1 MAARSLTDVFLL
13 MRSNAIRN
21 RNIFPDNED
30 SEQMRL
36 VSLNEDDETLYT
48 NSDNYMP
55 PQWINDLEKTQN
67 ILQQIKIKIEELKNF
82 HSRHLH
88 KSTFDDSSADEEA
101 IEYCTQG
108 ISRLFNEGYKLVQT
122 IKHNSH
128 EGSTKEHKLTVNV
141 YCTLAASLQDLSQ
154 SFKSTQNSY
163 LRELQSRED
172 RSKIYFENQIVNID
186 IYDDSGTEDIDSYFI
201 GSSPPTQEQMLYLE
215 EENTRFALEREQEV
229 NSIVKSILEV
239 NKIFK
244 DLSIM
249 VADQGTVLDRIDYNI
264 ERTQIDVFE
273 GFKQLK
279 SADAYQRKNRK
290 MCTIV
295 VLAIVTILVFFLL
308 VLIKF

>member
-1 MAARSLTDVFLL
+1 MASRSLTDVFLL

-21 RNIFPDNED
+21 RNIFPDQED

-36 VSLNEDDETLYT
+36 VSLNDEEETLFCHT
-48 NSDNYMP
+48 DNHMP
-55 PQWINDLEKTQN
+55 PQWIHHLEKAQN
-67 ILQQIKIKIEELKNF
+67 ILKQIPLRVDELKNL

-88 KSTFDDSSADEEA
+88 KSTFDDSSTDEEA
-101 IEYCTQG
+101 IEYCTQE
-108 ISRLFNEGYKLVQT
+108 ISRLFNDAHKLVQV
-122 IKHNSH
+122 IKQNSN
-128 EGSTKEHKLTVNV
+128 EGSTKERKLTVNV
-141 YCTLAASLQDLSQ
+141 YCTLAASIQDLTQ
-154 SFKSTQNSY
+154 FFKSTQNSY

-172 RSKIYFENQIVNID
+172 RSKVYFENQVVNID

-201 GSSPPTQEQMLYLE
+201 GSSPPTQEQMIYLE

-273 GFKQLK
+273 GFKQLR

>member
-36 VSLNEDDETLYT
+36 VSLNDEEETLY
-48 NSDNYMP
+48 SHCDNHMP
-55 PQWINDLEKTQN
+55 PSWINHLEKAQSV
-67 ILQQIKIKIEELKNF
+67 LHQIHMRTDELKSL
-82 HSRHLH
+82 HSKHLH
-88 KSTFDDSSADEEA
+88 KSTFDDSSTDEEA
-101 IEYCTQG
+101 IEYCTQE
-108 ISRLFNEGYKLVQT
+108 ISRLFNEGHKLVQV
-122 IKHNSH
+122 IKHYSC
-128 EGSTKEHKLTVNV
+128 EGSTKEQKITVNV

-172 RSKIYFENQIVNID
+172 RSKVYFENQVVNID

-201 GSSPPTQEQMLYLE
+201 GSRLPTQEQILFLE
-215 EENTRFALEREQEV
+215 EENSKFALEREQEV
-229 NSIVKSILEV
+229 NSVVKSILEV

-244 DLSIM
+244 ELSIM

-264 ERTQIDVFE
+264 EKTQIDVFE
-273 GFKQLK
+273 GFKQLR